1 MERENEKLKSELK
14 LTRTGDKAS
23 VDGLQELLAQSR
35 QEIEQQRLSMSQLD
49 QEVVKLRGR
58 VNELED
64 QLADEHLSAVRNE
77 TLAEEYSVQVQELRH
92 NLINDRF
99 EMVHSREEA
108 CRYPTL

>member
-1 MERENEKLKSELK
+1 MERENEKLKSELM

-35 QEIEQQRLSMSQLD
+35 QEIEQQRLSMNQLN
-49 QEVVKLRGR
+49 QEIIKLRGR

-64 QLADEHLSAVRNE
+64 RLTDEHLTAVRNE
-77 TLAEEYSVQVQELRH
+77 NLAREYSVQVQELRH
-92 NLINDRF
+92 SLTNDRF
-99 EMVHSREEA
+99 EMAHSREEA